1 MNIDSNPFEAG
12 LDFFVHLEKPADFI
26 GKSALIDVRRKG
38 LTRKLAFLK
47 VNTKDVDPE
56 GNESVWSSGKVRLP
70 QFLFTI
76 LLTNLYMYA
85 FFYYEKKLNKAL
97 QSKNLSLLNI
107 YI

>member
-1 MNIDSNPFEAG
+1 MNIDSNPLEAG
-12 LDFFVHLEKPADFI
+12 LDFFVHLEKSADFI

-56 GNESVWSSGKVRLP
+56 GNESVWCSGKVRML

-76 LLTNLYMYA
+76 LLSNFVSCLIYLFILLCKNLYSA
-85 FFYYEKKLNKAL
+85 PPE
-97 QSKNLSLLNI
+97 
-107 YI
+107 

>member
-1 MNIDSNPFEAG
+1 MQRSLHVYILLQMNIDSNPLEAG

-56 GNESVWSSGKVRLP
+56 GNESVWCSGKVRLP
-70 QFLFTI
+70 QFLFA
-76 LLTNLYMYA
+76 LL
-85 FFYYEKKLNKAL
+85 F
-97 QSKNLSLLNI
+97 I
-107 YI
+107 